1 MSWQQRAQQAIEEIK
16 SAKTESA
23 SLQAFLN
30 LNQVRLENLNNEF
43 CKEMV
48 RLNFL
53 GLITSADKLNANL
66 VKKISSV
73 MLFNM
78 SGESM
83 EICKDILDKKFH
95 LQLVKALKSVSVA
108 DANRYHLNE
117 EVHEVIEYTLGT
129 LFNVLEQIPESRAII
144 RKTGIYETLIEF
156 LGLLDPSLRYVVVFT
171 LPYLVDWSCKQSN
184 QVLMNSKLNIGF
196 LLNDM
201 LAQLT
206 TESDKTRI
214 LTCGELESHIG
225 FRADEVLQPLSYL
238 AKSKQNSIELLKEG
252 VIAKCEVIL
261 IRAAVESFNDD
272 KSSMSN
278 LGSKWALNLLDCI
291 STHGMCDELIN
302 FDELLFKY
310 QSHPIQEIAE
320 VAETLLKKIQ
330 LKGNKTS
337 QFGVLEPSA
346 HSNKNFKL
354 PFQSKA
360 KDRYLRWS

>member
-1 MSWQQRAQQAIEEIK
+1 MSWQQRAQQAIAEIK

-30 LNQVRLENLNNEF
+30 LNQVRLENRNKEF

-48 RLNFL
+48 RLNFI
-53 GLITSADKLNANL
+53 GLLTSPDKLNANP
-66 VKKISSV
+66 VKKISSL
-73 MLFNM
+73 MLFGM
-78 SGESM
+78 SGRSM
-83 EICKDILDKKFH
+83 EICEDILDKNFH

-117 EVHEVIEYTLGT
+117 EVHDVIEQTLGT

-144 RKTGIYETLIEF
+144 RRTGIYETLIEF
-156 LGLLDPSLRYVVVFT
+156 LGLLDPSLRYVVVLT

-184 QVLMNSKLNIGF
+184 QVLMNSKSNIGF

-206 TESDKTRI
+206 KESDKTRI
-214 LTCGELESHIG
+214 LAHGEFESDIE

-238 AKSKQNSIELLKEG
+238 AKNEQNSVELIKEG
-252 VIAKCEVIL
+252 VIAKCEIIL
-261 IRAAVESFNDD
+261 IRAAVESFDD
-272 KSSMSN
+272 DETSLSS
-278 LGSKWALNLLDCI
+278 LASKWALNLLYCI
-291 STHGMCDELIN
+291 STHGLCDKLIN
-302 FDELLFKY
+302 FDELLFNY

-337 QFGVLEPSA
+337 QFGVL
-346 HSNKNFKL
+346 
-354 PFQSKA
+354 
-360 KDRYLRWS
+360 